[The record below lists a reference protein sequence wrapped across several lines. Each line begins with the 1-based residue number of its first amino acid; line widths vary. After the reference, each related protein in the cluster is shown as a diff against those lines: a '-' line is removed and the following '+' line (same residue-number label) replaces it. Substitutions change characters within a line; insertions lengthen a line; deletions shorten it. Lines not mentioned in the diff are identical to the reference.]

1 MSSSDEYKIK
11 YNIKQKNIFDT
22 FVNKKPKDVIFSLAN
37 AHGSIL
43 DKTYLYDMI
52 RPGIGIYG
60 CYENKQLENKIG
72 FNEAPKIKNS
82 DERLKFFHLGKKNI
96 WKD

>member
-1 MSSSDEYKIK
+1 M
-11 YNIKQKNIFDT
+11 
-22 FVNKKPKDVIFSLAN
+22 FSLAN

-60 CYENKQLENKIG
+60 CYENKKLEKKILV
-72 FNEAPKIKNS
+72 KNGHYYHFGPNFGHFWV
-82 DERLKFFHLGKKNI
+82 DKLYLKMKLVATDLKK
-96 WKD
+96 K